1 MKKRNQSWLTVGG
14 WAALVLFVG
23 ITFSVVVLYH
33 LQGHITI
40 GNLDYHGMVSRGV
53 RLPGDPL
60 AWADGFYPMGIS
72 LLVRLGLS
80 LGIDAAHFGRIVSI
94 AGGLLCMLGTAAM
107 ALHLTR
113 SRVFALFTIVF
124 LISTGTLLFYA
135 GYEGT
140 DMLSAGLQMLALGVL
155 SRNVQDRRLVFL
167 AGLITGLGYMIR
179 YTALVFFLIG
189 AVYWVLLALLHKDI
203 QRLRPVPFFALG
215 FIIGASPQLVASM
228 MVRGEPFY
236 MTQAYHIWI
245 KLYGGDNFIAT
256 GGDPTI
262 SLPRLIALD
271 PMRFMRNWW
280 GEFTRFWLNQDPALV
295 DQPLLQFSRA
305 GLLLLVF
312 DRRIRC
318 EHRLL
323 LTWFVVGL
331 VAALS
336 IFTVSM
342 RFLIVL
348 LPAFMLGAVYMIW
361 RVIPTIQVKNIR
373 IPLNLLALLGLLTIS
388 GPALWTYAHSR
399 EGGPH
404 TSVIETSDRM
414 HIAGAHTAQ
423 EIASTNLYHQDVA
436 SPTREPYRK
445 LDAMPNAESPEQWR
459 TVALASGIRFILYDD
474 NDGSH
479 YYPQHQDLLNPLQRI
494 PGYTPVWVPESH
506 AAVAYRIE
514 PDNPQPTHP
523 LHEQFENGIELLGYD
538 VATHVRQAEGS
549 GSFIGLYLYWKATRP
564 ISATLKVFTHVID
577 SQGALVGQDDSV
589 PVLWM
594 YAVKD
599 WQIGEVVI
607 DYHAIAVQP
616 QTSLPNLSLQTGF
629 YDAGNGERIPVLN
642 NSEHSADD
650 KIILTTMDIGA
661 PAAP

>member
-1 MKKRNQSWLTVGG
+1 M
-14 WAALVLFVG
+14 LFVG
-23 ITFSVVVLYH
+23 ATLSTVVLYH
-33 LQGHITI
+33 LQGHTTI
-40 GNLDYHGMVSRGV
+40 GNLDYHTMVSRGV

-72 LLVRLGLS
+72 LLVKLGLS
-80 LGIDAAHFGRIVSI
+80 LGVDAAHFGRIVSI
-94 AGGLLCMLGTAAM
+94 AGGLLCMLGTAAL

-140 DMLSAGLQMLALGVL
+140 DMLSAGLQVLALGVL
-155 SRNVQDRRLVFL
+155 SRNVQDRRLVFF

-203 QRLRPVPFFALG
+203 QHLRPIPFFALG
-215 FIIGASPQLVASM
+215 FIIGASPQLVASTI
-228 MVRGEPFY
+228 VRGEPFY

-245 KLYGGDNFIAT
+245 KLYGGNNFIAT

-280 GEFTRFWLNQDPALV
+280 GEFSKFWLNQDPALV

-312 DRRIRC
+312 DRRIRS

-323 LTWFVVGL
+323 LAWFVVGL
-331 VAALS
+331 VSALS
-336 IFTVSM
+336 IFTIST

-348 LPAFMLGAVYMIW
+348 LPTFMIGAVYIIW
-361 RVIPTIQVKNIR
+361 RVIPTIQVKNSH
-373 IPLNLLALLGLLTIS
+373 IPLNILILLGLLAIA

-414 HIAGAHTAQ
+414 HIAGAQTAQ

-436 SPTREPYRK
+436 SSTRDPYRR
-445 LDAMPNAESPEQWR
+445 LNAMPNAESPEQWR
-459 TVALASGIRFILYDD
+459 IVALASGIRFILYDD

-479 YYPQHQDLLNPLQRI
+479 YYPQQRGLLNPTQRI
-494 PGYTPVWVPESH
+494 PGYTPIWVPESR
-506 AAVAYRIE
+506 AAIAYRIE

-538 VATHVRQAEGS
+538 VATYVPQAASSGGS
-549 GSFIGLYLYWKATRP
+549 IGVYLYWKATRP
-564 ISATLKVFTHVID
+564 VSATLKVFTHVID
-577 SQGALVGQDDSV
+577 AQGALVGQDDSV
-589 PVLWM
+589 PVLWL

-599 WQIGEVVI
+599 WQMGEMVI
-607 DYHAIAVQP
+607 DYHTIAVQSQSP
-616 QTSLPNLSLQTGF
+616 LQNLSLQTGF
-629 YDAGNGERIPVLN
+629 YEAGDGKRIAVLN
-642 NSEHSADD
+642 NSEHSAGD
-650 KIILTTMDIGA
+650 KIILTTVNIGA
-661 PAAP
+661 AEAPQ